1 MEEKIERNE
10 EMTAAKSLSLITE
23 TLNNSRRDILRNNSK
38 YFVLWGCLLTV
49 MSLAIYLLWHFTGS
63 PKWNFLWFAMPL
75 GYFIAAVMGRRD
87 KGRPQNEIGRILGN
101 IWAVF
106 GVFSVCISVIAVS
119 WVPLHVTLLIVVM
132 LGIAESISG
141 AVLKNWP
148 VIIAGFILGVGG
160 ALVAVLVKSEAQ
172 LLLFTLGGVLLAATG
187 LTVKY
192 QYR

>member
-1 MEEKIERNE
+1 
-10 EMTAAKSLSLITE
+10 MTAAKSLSLITE

-75 GYFIAAVMGRRD
+75 GYIIAAVMGRHD
-87 KGRPQNEIGRILGN
+87 KGMPQNEIGRILGN

>member
-75 GYFIAAVMGRRD
+75 GYIIAAVMGRHD
-87 KGRPQNEIGRILGN
+87 KGMPQNEIGRILGN

>member
-1 MEEKIERNE
+1 MEKSKEQIE

-75 GYFIAAVMGRRD
+75 GYIIAAVMGRHD
-87 KGRPQNEIGRILGN
+87 KGMPQNEIGRILGN

>member
-1 MEEKIERNE
+1 MEKSKEQIE

-75 GYFIAAVMGRRD
+75 GYILASVMGRHD
-87 KGRPQNEIGRILGN
+87 KGMPQNEIGRILGN

>member
-1 MEEKIERNE
+1 MEKSKEQIE
-10 EMTAAKSLSLITE
+10 EMTAAKNLSLITE

-75 GYFIAAVMGRRD
+75 GYPIAALMGRRD

>member
-75 GYFIAAVMGRRD
+75 GYIIAAVMGRHD
-87 KGRPQNEIGRILGN
+87 KGMPQNEIGRILGN
-101 IWAVF
+101 IWTVF
-106 GVFSVCISVIAVS
+106 GVFSVCISVIAVF

>member
-1 MEEKIERNE
+1 MEKSKEQIE

-75 GYFIAAVMGRRD
+75 GYPIAALMGRRD

>member
-1 MEEKIERNE
+1 MEKSKEQIE

-75 GYFIAAVMGRRD
+75 GYPIAAVMGRHD

-101 IWAVF
+101 IWTVF

>member
-1 MEEKIERNE
+1 MEEKIEQNK

-63 PKWNFLWFAMPL
+63 PRWNFLWFAMPM
-75 GYFIAAVMGRRD
+75 GYPIAAVMGRRD
-87 KGRPQNEIGRILGN
+87 KDKPQNEIGRIVGN
-101 IWAVF
+101 IWGVF
-106 GVFSVCISVIAVS
+106 GVFSVCISVIAVF

-187 LTVKY
+187 LTVKH
-192 QYR
+192 QYK

>member
-1 MEEKIERNE
+1 M
-10 EMTAAKSLSLITE
+10 
-23 TLNNSRRDILRNNSK
+23 
-38 YFVLWGCLLTV
+38 
-49 MSLAIYLLWHFTGS
+49 
-63 PKWNFLWFAMPL
+63 
-75 GYFIAAVMGRRD
+75 
-87 KGRPQNEIGRILGN
+87 
-101 IWAVF
+101 
-106 GVFSVCISVIAVS
+106 FSVCISAIAVF

-172 LLLFTLGGVLLAATG
+172 LLLFALGGVLLVATG

>member
-75 GYFIAAVMGRRD
+75 GYIIAALMGRRD

>member
-75 GYFIAAVMGRRD
+75 GYIIAAVMGRRD

>member
-1 MEEKIERNE
+1 MEKSKEQIE

-75 GYFIAAVMGRRD
+75 GYAIAALMGRRD

-106 GVFSVCISVIAVS
+106 GVFSVCISVIAVFL
-119 WVPLHVTLLIVVM
+119 VPLHVTLLIVVI

>member
-1 MEEKIERNE
+1 MEKSKEQIE

-75 GYFIAAVMGRRD
+75 GYIIAALMGRHD
-87 KGRPQNEIGRILGN
+87 KGMPQNEIGRILGN

>member
-1 MEEKIERNE
+1 MEEKIEQNK
-10 EMTAAKSLSLITE
+10 EMTAEESLSLITE

-75 GYFIAAVMGRRD
+75 GYIIAAVMGRHD
-87 KGRPQNEIGRILGN
+87 KGMPQNEIGRILGN

>member
-1 MEEKIERNE
+1 M
-10 EMTAAKSLSLITE
+10 
-23 TLNNSRRDILRNNSK
+23 
-38 YFVLWGCLLTV
+38 
-49 MSLAIYLLWHFTGS
+49 
-63 PKWNFLWFAMPL
+63 
-75 GYFIAAVMGRRD
+75 
-87 KGRPQNEIGRILGN
+87 
-101 IWAVF
+101 
-106 GVFSVCISVIAVS
+106 FSVCISVIAVFL
-119 WVPLHVTLLIVVM
+119 VPLHVTLLIVVM